1 MSTLSV
7 VSQNMQV
14 CKGNEEEIV
23 DHNTTIL
30 DERSEKVID
39 VDNQFITTPSLNQG
53 NDGGKNS
60 EIQSTVHAPS
70 SNLKG
75 NENNLNLNL
84 QNKLVRNCDD
94 PFVSSG
100 IEHTQTLCADSID
113 SYINTSAENL

>member
-1 MSTLSV
+1 MDAHNST
-7 VSQNMQV
+7 
-14 CKGNEEEIV
+14 IP
-23 DHNTTIL
+23 

-39 VDNQFITTPSLNQG
+39 VDNQFIAAPSLNQG

-94 PFVSSG
+94 LFVSSG
-100 IEHTQTLCADSID
+100 IEHTQTLCVDLID
-113 SYINTSAENL
+113 SYINTSAENYKLITIAQS

>member
-1 MSTLSV
+1 
-7 VSQNMQV
+7 
-14 CKGNEEEIV
+14 
-23 DHNTTIL
+23 
-30 DERSEKVID
+30 
-39 VDNQFITTPSLNQG
+39 LNQG

-100 IEHTQTLCADSID
+100 IEHTQTLCADLID
-113 SYINTSAENL
+113 SYVNTSAENLQVDNHCSIMKDHCYALTDIGDTLHANNVDHVKLLTHADFFHKNIFY